1 VTLSTQ
7 SEGAVK
13 DAWLTTHPKLGIT
26 LMDHLFNRM
35 DGSYPNRWRAAF
47 ANAQAIQ
54 NWREAW
60 SEAFIEEGITPG
72 EVAAAIRICRQM
84 YDWPPSL
91 TEFLRACRPSIDHE
105 SAYYEAVR
113 ELTKRSS
120 NEDQWSHPAIYWAAA
135 GMAYDLTSNPYVVI
149 KNRWAKA
156 LSAELAKRSWEP
168 VPIKAEVLVA
178 PGKTIATPEVAKSFI
193 DRLLGRNQQEAA

>member
-1 VTLSTQ
+1 MQ
-7 SEGAVK
+7 SDVNLK
-13 DAWLTTHPKLGIT
+13 DVWLTTHPRLGIT

-47 ANAQAIQ
+47 ASEQAIQ

-60 SEAFIEEGITPG
+60 SEAFIEEGIAPS
-72 EVAAAIRICRQM
+72 EVAAAIRNCRRM

-91 TEFLRACRPSIDHE
+91 TEFLRACRPAIDHE
-105 SAYYEAVR
+105 SAFYEAVR
-113 ELTKRSS
+113 ELRKRSN

-135 GMAYDLTSNPYVVI
+135 GMEFDLTSNHYSRI
-149 KNRWAKA
+149 KNRWTRA

-168 VPIKAEVLVA
+168 VPRKAVELVA

-193 DRLLGRNQQEAA
+193 DRLLGRNQQGAT